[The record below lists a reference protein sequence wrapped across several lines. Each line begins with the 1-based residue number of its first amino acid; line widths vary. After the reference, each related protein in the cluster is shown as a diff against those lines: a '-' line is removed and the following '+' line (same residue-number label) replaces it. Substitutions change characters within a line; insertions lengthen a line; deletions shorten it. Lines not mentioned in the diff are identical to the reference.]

1 MNCKYNPCYDQLILT
16 TGSDGAVILYDI
28 ATFSSKKIVED
39 DEIKENS
46 LIAKWDNLHEPSIT
60 GAAWSSSDP
69 WLFGALSET
78 QIAFA
83 RIPQQVRY
91 QILTE

>member
-1 MNCKYNPCYDQLILT
+1 MILT

-28 ATFSSKKIVED
+28 ATFSSKKIVEEEEVND
-39 DEIKENS
+39 NS

-60 GAAWSSSDP
+60 GAAWSAKDP

-78 QIAFA
+78 QIAYA

-91 QILTE
+91 QLLTG

>member
-1 MNCKYNPCYDQLILT
+1 MT
-16 TGSDGAVILYDI
+16 AGSDGAVILYDM
-28 ATFSSKKIVED
+28 ADYSSKKIVSDQKAE
-39 DEIKENS
+39 ENS

-60 GAAWSSSDP
+60 GLQWSQTDP

-91 QILTE
+91 QLLTE